1 MMINQPELLA
11 PAGNLEKLKM
21 AVLYGA
27 DAVYLSGQAYGL
39 RASAN
44 NFTLEEMSE
53 GLAFARAK
61 GARVYVTVNILA
73 HNAEI
78 DTIPDYL
85 KNLEELG
92 VDGII
97 VSDPGI
103 IRIAQSVAPNLAIH
117 LSTQANTT
125 NWSSAKF
132 WEEQGIKRIVLAREL
147 SLEEIKVIKAKT
159 NVQLETFVH
168 GAMCISYSGRCLLSN
183 YLAQRDA
190 NRGFCAHPCRWKYHL
205 MEETRPGE
213 YYPVIEDETGT
224 FIFNS
229 KDLCLLEFLPELI
242 EAGVSSFK
250 IEGRMKSVHYVAT
263 IIRVYRQA
271 IDSYLNNPDN
281 YVVKEEWL
289 EEIAK
294 VSHRDYTTG
303 FFHHKPGPEEQNY
316 STSSY
321 KRSHDFVGI
330 VQAYDFSRKMATV
343 EVRNRIKA
351 GETLEFVGPKT
362 KVFTEK
368 IDSLKNEEEQEIDV
382 APHPH
387 QIVKIKTTYPLEV
400 GDMLRRKIEDK
411 KEPLG

>member
-1 MMINQPELLA
+1 MQKPELLA

-27 DAVYLSGQAYGL
+27 DAVYLSGQFYGL
-39 RASAN
+39 RALAN
-44 NFTLEEMSE
+44 NFTLEEMKE
-53 GLAFARAK
+53 GLEFARERGAK
-61 GARVYVTVNILA
+61 VYVTVNILA
-73 HNAEI
+73 HNEEI
-78 DTIPDYL
+78 QGIPSYL
-85 KNLEELG
+85 KELEEVG

-103 IRIAQSVAPNLAIH
+103 IRLAKEVAPSLNLH

-147 SLEEIKVIKAKT
+147 SLQEIKEIR
-159 NVQLETFVH
+159 QHSGIELETFVH

-190 NRGFCAHPCRWKYHL
+190 NRGLCAHPCRWKYYL

-213 YYPVIEDETGT
+213 YYPVVEDKTGT

-229 KDLCLLEFLPELI
+229 KDLCLLEFIPELVK
-242 EAGVSSFK
+242 AGVNSFK
-250 IEGRMKSVHYVAT
+250 VEGRMKSVHYAAT

-271 IDSYLNNPDN
+271 IDAYYDNPEQ
-281 YVVKEEWL
+281 YEVKREWL
-289 EEIAK
+289 AEIAK

-303 FFHHKPGPEEQNY
+303 FFHQRPGPEEQNY
-316 STSSY
+316 SSSSY
-321 KRSHDFVGI
+321 QRSHDFVGV
-330 VQAYDFSRKMATV
+330 VQEYDRETGIATI
-343 EVRNRIKA
+343 EVRNRIKQ
-351 GETLEFVGPKT
+351 GEMLEFVGPNT
-362 KVFTEK
+362 SIFTQA
-368 IDSLKNEEEQEIDV
+368 IDCLKDQGGQEIQV

-387 QIVKIKTTYPLEV
+387 QIVKIKTSYPV
-400 GDMLRRKIEDK
+400 QPNDMLRREITAE
-411 KEPLG
+411 

>member
-1 MMINQPELLA
+1 MFKKPELLA

-27 DAVYLSGQAYGL
+27 NAVYLSGQYYGL
-39 RASAN
+39 RALAN
-44 NFTLEEMSE
+44 NFSFEEMQE
-53 GLAFARAK
+53 GLAFARQRGAK
-61 GARVYVTVNILA
+61 VYVTVNILA
-73 HNAEI
+73 HNQELEG
-78 DTIPDYL
+78 IPQYL
-85 KNLEELG
+85 KQLAELG

-103 IRIAQSVAPNLAIH
+103 IRIAKEVTPDLSLH

-147 SLEEIKVIKAKT
+147 SLEEIREVREATEVK
-159 NVQLETFVH
+159 LETFVH

-183 YLAQRDA
+183 YLVGRDA
-190 NRGFCAHPCRWKYHL
+190 NRGLCAHPCRWKYYL

-213 YYPVIEDETGT
+213 YFPVLEDKTGT

-229 KDLCLLEFLPELI
+229 KDLCLLESLPELI
-242 EAGVSSFK
+242 KVGVNSFK
-250 IEGRMKSVHYVAT
+250 VEGRMKSVHYVAT

-271 IDSYLNNPDN
+271 IDSYLANPDQ
-281 YVVKEEWL
+281 YVVKPEWL

-303 FFHHKPGPEEQNY
+303 FFQGKPGSKEQNY
-316 STSSY
+316 ATSSY
-321 KRSHDFVGI
+321 KRSHDFVGL
-330 VQAYDFSRKMATV
+330 VQSYDSISRIAII
-343 EVRNRIKA
+343 EVRNRIKR
-351 GETLEFVGPKT
+351 GEVLEFVGPKT
-362 KVFTEK
+362 EIFSQTVN
-368 IDSLKNEEEQEIDV
+368 SLKDEDGQEIEV

-387 QIVKIKTTYPLEV
+387 QIVKIKTNQPV
-400 GDMLRRKIEDK
+400 AASDMLRRRIE
-411 KEPLG
+411 

>member
-1 MMINQPELLA
+1 MLKKPELLA

-39 RASAN
+39 RALAN
-44 NFTLEEMSE
+44 NFSFDDMRIALD
-53 GLAFARAK
+53 LAK
-61 GARVYVTVNILA
+61 KKNVKVYVTVNILA
-73 HNAEI
+73 HNKELEG
-78 DTIPDYL
+78 IPSYL
-85 KNLEELG
+85 EDLAKLG

-103 IRIAQSVAPNLAIH
+103 IRIAKEVVPEMPLH

-125 NWSSAKF
+125 NWSSAKY
-132 WEEQGIKRIVLAREL
+132 WKEQGIKRIVLAREL
-147 SLEEIKVIKAKT
+147 SLEEIKEIKDKT
-159 NVQLETFVH
+159 EVELETFVH

-190 NRGFCAHPCRWKYHL
+190 NRGLCAHPCRWKYYL

-213 YYPVIEDETGT
+213 YYPILEDERGT
-224 FIFNS
+224 YIFNS
-229 KDLCLLEFLPELI
+229 KDLCLLEYLPNLI
-242 EAGVSSFK
+242 EAGVNSFK
-250 IEGRMKSVHYVAT
+250 VEGRMKSVHYVAT

-271 IDSYLNNPDN
+271 IDSYFDNPDR

-294 VSHRDYTTG
+294 VSHRDYTEGLFQGQATS
-303 FFHHKPGPEEQNY
+303 KSQNY
-316 STSSY
+316 ATSSY
-321 KRSHDFVGI
+321 KRTHDFVGI
-330 VQAYDFSRKMATV
+330 VESYNQESNTAVV

-362 KVFTEK
+362 KTFSQIVESLINEEGEK
-368 IDSLKNEEEQEIDV
+368 IDA

-387 QIVKIKTTYPLEV
+387 QIVKIHVEEPV
-400 GDMLRRKIEDK
+400 QPGDMLRRKI
-411 KEPLG
+411 

>member
-1 MMINQPELLA
+1 MENKPELLA

-21 AVLYGA
+21 AILYGA

-39 RASAN
+39 RAMAN
-44 NFTLEEMSE
+44 NFTLEEMKE
-53 GLAFARAK
+53 GLAFAREK
-61 GARVYVTVNILA
+61 GAKVYVTVNILA
-73 HNAEI
+73 HNKEI
-78 DTIPDYL
+78 EGIADYL
-85 KNLEELG
+85 RELEEIG

-103 IRIAQSVAPNLAIH
+103 IRIAREITPGLNLH

-132 WEEQGIKRIVLAREL
+132 WQDQGVKRIVLAREL
-147 SLEEIKVIKAKT
+147 SLAEIKGIREKT
-159 NVQLETFVH
+159 QVELETFVH

-183 YLAQRDA
+183 YLAGRDA
-190 NRGFCAHPCRWKYHL
+190 NRGLCAHPCRWKYYL

-213 YYPVIEDETGT
+213 YYPVIEDEKGT

-229 KDLCLLEFLPELI
+229 KDLCLLEFLPELM
-242 EAGVSSFK
+242 EAGVNSFK
-250 IEGRMKSVHYVAT
+250 VEGRMKSVHYVAT

-271 IDSYLNNPDN
+271 IDSYLADPDK
-281 YVVKEEWL
+281 YEVKEEWL

-303 FFHHKPGPEEQNY
+303 FFQQKPGPTEQNY

-330 VQAYDFSRKMATV
+330 VQDYDEVKGIATI
-343 EVRNRIKA
+343 EVRNRIKK
-351 GETLEFVGPKT
+351 GETLEFIGPKT
-362 KVFTEK
+362 NAFSEK
-368 IDSLKNEEEQEIDV
+368 IEFLYNEEGEEIEV
-382 APHPH
+382 AP
-387 QIVKIKTTYPLEV
+387 ILTK
-400 GDMLRRKIEDK
+400 
-411 KEPLG
+411 